1 MWSSSRHSLLSKYKF
16 EAFALNVFSQDMTS
30 MCLLTWKVG
39 GVQQE
44 LWRIRV
50 QVLSW
55 NPIPRRQTHVGC
67 GVLPAGTTEQDA
79 KTVCSEE
86 QSRVVDGGEM
96 RKEYS
101 RLANIEAMKG

>member
-1 MWSSSRHSLLSKYKF
+1 
-16 EAFALNVFSQDMTS
+16 
-30 MCLLTWKVG
+30 
-39 GVQQE
+39 
-44 LWRIRV
+44 
-50 QVLSW
+50 
-55 NPIPRRQTHVGC
+55 
-67 GVLPAGTTEQDA
+67 VLPAGTTEQDA